1 MRRDLLFKYLNYFIQ
16 HLIFHKKNLCNFSF
30 ILHNT
35 GRSKLTLFLGTIA
48 SFNWDTT
55 STSNLKTDLW
65 NQFHLANQDYD
76 ICIRRTRGYCSIY
89 YSPQFSPVFK
99 ICFFSQQYR
108 PPALFYRHPN
118 SQTTIRTKL
127 DWSNHRNM
135 KVFRLARAL
144 FSTSEPGMTRYR
156 CSCAV
161 II

>member
-65 NQFHLANQDYD
+65 SQFHLADQDYD
-76 ICIRRTRGYCSIY
+76 ICIRRTRGYCSVC
-89 YSPQFSPVFK
+89 YSPQIVPAITGAAAATTEGSSFGVGAASVPLATLTSATGT
-99 ICFFSQQYR
+99 ICTGVTSINAIA
-108 PPALFYRHPN
+108 PAALGFGTV
-118 SQTTIRTKL
+118 STK
-127 DWSNHRNM
+127 
-135 KVFRLARAL
+135 F
-144 FSTSEPGMTRYR
+144 
-156 CSCAV
+156 
-161 II
+161 